1 MATVTKPIALDE
13 SLNTT
18 ELSSRNVAD
27 VLAQE
32 LQAVAGAIGGI
43 AVPSADHVSY
53 DNSVSGLSAT
63 DVQNAIDEVCGDI
76 PTVNDGTLNIQQ
88 NGTSKGSFTANSA
101 SNVNVNIETPTA
113 DKKTATDQFTTADGG
128 LLSKC
133 QINLVPVQS
142 GSGDPYPAGGGKN
155 KLPSA
160 NSQTITQSGLTV
172 KCDGSGL
179 YTISAPSALA
189 SVTDITLDLSEE
201 VTLLSSGYL
210 CVFNSAVS
218 TSADVAIQ
226 FLSSGGT
233 NVGAQIGFTTTPNRI
248 VSLSGVSLAS
258 ETVAKIKITVKAGVS
273 GTYTASPMVADANN
287 YPFAPYSNI
296 RPISGHTEVDL
307 YNVGKNRLPLSLAT
321 IKSLNT
327 SGTWS
332 GNTYTVYGVAYSIK
346 TDNNGKILSIKAT
359 GTPTNNADLVV
370 TQTAVGSGSYI
381 LNGCPSG
388 GNTSTYRIYANWN
401 YSGSNHVFQDVGS
414 GVACNWNYTGGV
426 NTFSVMIRIASG
438 TTIPTGGLLFKP
450 MIRLSTDTDSTFE
463 PYLGHLYQ
471 VQIGSTVY
479 GGYVDLVSG
488 VMTATFGYAEF
499 DGDEAW
505 QAGTSVGTNY
515 RMACNKSDIA
525 QTGQVNAIS
534 NELEYLNSYSQ
545 DSTHYY
551 MYNGKL
557 YVFLPVSNETN
568 FKAWLASNPLQVC
581 YPLATPQTIQLT
593 PQQIETLVGQNNL
606 STPLDGQ
613 SIEMN
618 GVEYKELFTWDDV
631 QSLINNDYASSN
643 TTYSSSF
650 IETKFALKYDLPIIS
665 SKVVKASGSTSVTF
679 SHERI
684 FSADQT
690 YCELLQYGSGDRV
703 VVSDVSVTTGSVT
716 FTFASAT
723 TQSITFRCRISNV
736 LIG

>member
-32 LQAVAGAIGGI
+32 LSAVATAIGGI
-43 AVPSADHVSY
+43 THPDAEDIAY

-63 DVQNAIDEVCGDI
+63 DVQNALDEIVSDI
-76 PTVNDGTLNIQQ
+76 PTVNNGTLTIQQ
-88 NGTSKGSFTANSA
+88 NGTSIGSFSANTA
-101 SNVNVNIETPTA
+101 SNVTANIKTPTA
-113 DKKTATDQFTTADGG
+113 DKKTATSEFSTADGG

-133 QINLVPVQS
+133 VIDLEPVQS
-142 GSGDPYPAGGGKN
+142 GSGDPSP
-155 KLPSA
+155 
-160 NSQTITQSGLTV
+160 
-172 KCDGSGL
+172 D
-179 YTISAPSALA
+179 
-189 SVTDITLDLSEE
+189 
-201 VTLLSSGYL
+201 
-210 CVFNSAVS
+210 
-218 TSADVAIQ
+218 
-226 FLSSGGT
+226 
-233 NVGAQIGFTTTPNRI
+233 NV
-248 VSLSGVSLAS
+248 
-258 ETVAKIKITVKAGVS
+258 
-273 GTYTASPMVADANN
+273 
-287 YPFAPYSNI
+287 

-307 YNVGKNRLPLSLAT
+307 YNVGKNLLPMTVAG
-321 IKSLNT
+321 IKSVNT

-332 GNTYTVYGVAYSIK
+332 GNTYTLNNVSFVIQTDSSGNVTGIK
-346 TDNNGKILSIKAT
+346 VNGTASANTTFTLQTSSNL
-359 GTPTNNADLVV
+359 GNA
-370 TQTAVGSGSYI
+370 SYI
-381 LNGCPSG
+381 INGCPIGG
-388 GNTSTYRIYANWN
+388 GNDTYRITVYYGSTYA
-401 YSGSNHVFQDVGS
+401 FDTGS
-414 GVACNWNYTGGV
+414 GVGIAVPSGSTIGNV
-426 NTFSVMIRIASG
+426 NIRIGSG
-438 TTIPTGGLLFKP
+438 TVVSNKTFYP
-450 MIRLSTDTDSTFE
+450 MLRLSTESDPTFE

-488 VMTATFGYAEF
+488 VMVATHAFMTFDGTENWQIGSGNAYLGIVGMKSGNNQWGLCSILPRGTESGCIRFGFTNTRIYIMDCVTAYELDTATKVKAFMNGAEI
-499 DGDEAW
+499 
-505 QAGTSVGTNY
+505 V
-515 RMACNKSDIA
+515 
-525 QTGQVNAIS
+525 
-534 NELEYLNSYSQ
+534 
-545 DSTHYY
+545 
-551 MYNGKL
+551 
-557 YVFLPVSNETN
+557 
-568 FKAWLASNPLQVC
+568 
-581 YPLATPQTIQLT
+581 YPLDTPLTIQLT
-593 PQQIETLVGQNNL
+593 PQQIEALVGQNNL

-613 SIEMN
+613 SIETN

-650 IETKFALKYDLPIIS
+650 IETKFALKYDLPLIS

>member
-32 LQAVAGAIGGI
+32 LSAVATAIGGI

-63 DVQNAIDEVCGDI
+63 DVQNALDEIVSDI
-76 PTVNDGTLNIQQ
+76 PTVNNGTLTIQQ
-88 NGTSKGSFTANSA
+88 NGTSKGTFTANSA

-113 DKKTATDQFTTADGG
+113 DKKTATEQFITADGG

-155 KLPSA
+155 KYNNTATTDTINGVTFTVNADGTVLVNGTATTDAYFYVLA
-160 NSQTITQSGLTV
+160 NGT
-172 KCDGSGL
+172 
-179 YTISAPSALA
+179 SALA
-189 SVTDITLDLSEE
+189 TYLS
-201 VTLLSSGYL
+201 
-210 CVFNSAVS
+210 
-218 TSADVAIQ
+218 D
-226 FLSSGGT
+226 
-233 NVGAQIGFTTTPNRI
+233 NVNYI
-248 VSLSGVSLAS
+248 V
-258 ETVAKIKITVKAGVS
+258 
-273 GTYTASPMVADANN
+273 
-287 YPFAPYSNI
+287 
-296 RPISGHTEVDL
+296 
-307 YNVGKNRLPLSLAT
+307 
-321 IKSLNT
+321 
-327 SGTWS
+327 
-332 GNTYTVYGVAYSIK
+332 
-346 TDNNGKILSIKAT
+346 
-359 GTPTNNADLVV
+359 
-370 TQTAVGSGSYI
+370 
-381 LNGCPSG
+381 NGCPSG
-388 GNTSTYRIYANWN
+388 GSSTSYRLQLRANGSYYNDGGNGQPFTYVSGGQDFVRI
-401 YSGSNHVFQDVGS
+401 H
-414 GVACNWNYTGGV
+414 
-426 NTFSVMIRIASG
+426 IASG
-438 TTIPTGGLLFKP
+438 YTANNLLFKP
-450 MIRLSTDTDSTFE
+450 MIRLSTETDPTFA
-463 PYLGHLYQ
+463 PYSNVRPISGHTEVGLDVKDGTQ
-471 VQIGSTVY
+471 TTVKQHRVQIGSTVY
-479 GGYVDLVSG
+479 GGYDEIVSG
-488 VMTATFGYAEF
+488 SGKSNYGYIEYDGSVDENVVMVDANKRLFIECPNDSITNSDFTKLCGLTSNRFKEELNQQSYDGIVGFHLRANGTHQIVFQCGY
-499 DGDEAW
+499 DSGLDTEAKW
-505 QAGTSVGTNY
+505 RTWLSNNPV
-515 RMACNKSDIA
+515 
-525 QTGQVNAIS
+525 QV
-534 NELEYLNSYSQ
+534 
-545 DSTHYY
+545 
-551 MYNGKL
+551 
-557 YVFLPVSNETN
+557 V
-568 FKAWLASNPLQVC
+568 
-581 YPLATPQTIQLT
+581 YPLATPTDITTT
-593 PQQIETLVGQNNL
+593 PQQIEALVGQNNL
-606 STPLDGQ
+606 STPLSGQ
-613 SIEMN
+613 SIETN